1 MLHVHDV
8 LGKKYTEKLINSK
21 FAKLV
26 RAPRGMLAARQT
38 ARTLEN
44 LSTELRKLPHPG
56 QSSPSGSGSSDVWQ
70 IWLQGWTEAPPVVAA
85 VTSLNKKAN
94 PNLRFRQLDFDQAA
108 DMVGLSQGVRKL
120 YQEGRI
126 NKAGIAD
133 LLRLRL
139 IEQQGG
145 VWLDATVVASPGL
158 TSLLDESPNFF
169 LLSDRDWK
177 TIAPHQFAVA
187 TWAFGAFP
195 GNKFIQSWADLL
207 EVHWLEHGQKHYFDA
222 VYCATA
228 LIRSGVL
235 PLSDLN
241 RVESIGIHNPTSA
254 LMECWLQKR
263 HTGKVMDVY
272 YSNPLH
278 KISHKTSAM
287 EAERLVGFLSQ
298 IQSSLP

>member
-1 MLHVHDV
+1 MPHIHDV
-8 LGKKYTEKLINSK
+8 LGKKYTEQLANSK

-26 RAPRGMLAARQT
+26 RAPGGMVAARQT
-38 ARTLEN
+38 ARTLE
-44 LSTELRKLPHPG
+44 KLNSGRQKVPHPDQTSLSHDG
-56 QSSPSGSGSSDVWQ
+56 NSNIWQ
-70 IWLQGWTEAPPVVAA
+70 IWLQGWTNVPPVVAA
-85 VTSLNKKAN
+85 VTALNKKAN
-94 PNLRFRQLDFDQAA
+94 PDLHFRQLDFDQAA
-108 DMVGLSQGVRKL
+108 DMVGLSQGLRTL

-126 NKAGIAD
+126 NKPGVTD

-158 TSLLDESPNFF
+158 TGLFRESPNFF

-177 TIAPHQFAVA
+177 RMAPHQFAVA

-195 GNKFIQSWADLL
+195 GNNFIKSWADLL
-207 EVHWLEHGQKHYFDA
+207 EAHWLEHGQKHYFDA

-241 RVESIGIHNPTSA
+241 RIKSIGIHNATSA
-254 LMECWLQKR
+254 LIDCWLQEEDN
-263 HTGKVMDVY
+263 GKVMDVY

-278 KISHKTSAM
+278 KISHKTSAK
-287 EAERLVGFLSQ
+287 EAERLVGFLTQ
-298 IQSSLP
+298 IQSTLR